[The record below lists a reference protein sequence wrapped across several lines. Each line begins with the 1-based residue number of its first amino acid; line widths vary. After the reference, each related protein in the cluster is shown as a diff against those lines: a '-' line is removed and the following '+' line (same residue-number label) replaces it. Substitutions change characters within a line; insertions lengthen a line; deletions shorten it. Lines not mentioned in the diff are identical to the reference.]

1 MSLDW
6 KNIAD
11 GDIAS
16 SVRTKLNNLGQYAS
30 DLISIIENTTIP
42 TSTWVS
48 DTTHSPLAFK
58 ATVNVT
64 GVSATDLVTV
74 LFSQTDQS
82 TYNYAGGE
90 VGDDTITIYAI
101 TKPSSDLT
109 IPQILVFKGVS

>member
-58 ATVNVT
+58 ATIRISDISN
-64 GVSATDLVTV
+64 TDIAVI
-74 LFSQTDQS
+74 LFSQVDQS

-90 VGDDTITIYAI
+90 TGNGTLTIYAL
-101 TKPSSDLT
+101 TKPTETIT